1 MDISITNVHL
11 PDEFATTMQEATV
24 WHNRNEFKTLQQEY
38 DLRRIDVREA
48 EAKEKQQLEEDLD
61 KFVAEKDS
69 DVAELRKKRE
79 NVKAETEKQLSA
91 VRENQRADEVEI
103 KSKAELVV
111 AKLNSE
117 RDVKLAQIKSGG
129 QAEAEKIKIETQT
142 YLQTKRA
149 HAEAECAKNNAKSLD
164 LSAEAEAFAAKQF
177 IAKRKYEA
185 KMRSLQ
191 SLRALAQ
198 NGSLAITGNSK
209 DNMLAQLLANQQGGA
224 VLGVNA
230 NQF

>member
-1 MDISITNVHL
+1 MG
-11 PDEFATTMQEATV
+11 
-24 WHNRNEFKTLQQEY
+24 
-38 DLRRIDVREA
+38 
-48 EAKEKQQLEEDLD
+48 
-61 KFVAEKDS
+61 
-69 DVAELRKKRE
+69 
-79 NVKAETEKQLSA
+79 
-91 VRENQRADEVEI
+91 RADEVAI

-149 HAEAECAKNNAKSLD
+149 HAEAECAKNNAQSLN
-164 LSAEAEAFAAKQF
+164 LTATAEAFAAKQL

-198 NGSLAITGNSK
+198 N
-209 DNMLAQLLANQQGGA
+209 
-224 VLGVNA
+224 VLWRSRA
-230 NQF
+230 TRR